1 MGGGC
6 NGRHPF
12 AINEGNMNKEI
23 EALLAEKEGYVRRG
37 LKDRVKQVDDVLA
50 SLGYVVKEVAT
61 TEPEAER
68 AVTPR
73 ATKRKA

>member
-1 MGGGC
+1 MK
-6 NGRHPF
+6 NQ
-12 AINEGNMNKEI
+12 I
-23 EALLAEKEGYVRRG
+23 ESLLAEKDGYLRRG
-37 LKDRVKQVDDVLA
+37 LKDRAKQVDDVLA
-50 SLGYVVKEVAT
+50 SLGVAVKEVAT

>member
-1 MGGGC
+1 
-6 NGRHPF
+6 
-12 AINEGNMNKEI
+12 
-23 EALLAEKEGYVRRG
+23 
-37 LKDRVKQVDDVLA
+37 LKDRAKQVDDVLA
-50 SLGYVVKEVAT
+50 SLGVAVKEVAT